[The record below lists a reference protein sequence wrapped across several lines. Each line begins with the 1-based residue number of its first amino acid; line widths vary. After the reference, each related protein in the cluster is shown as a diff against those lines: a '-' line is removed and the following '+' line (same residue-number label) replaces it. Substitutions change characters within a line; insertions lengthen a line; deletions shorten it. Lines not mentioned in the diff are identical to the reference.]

1 MGIRIKAT
9 SSYYV
14 TESSV
19 DLPADPADVDS
30 LVRSMRTNGK
40 VVVVY
45 NGGNIQGMTIEQR
58 TRISLEAS
66 DDKIREILGIG
77 SRKFNG
83 NEKSA

>member
-1 MGIRIKAT
+1 MGIRIKAS

-19 DLPADPADVDS
+19 DLPADSADVDS

-40 VVVVY
+40 VVAVY

-58 TRISLEAS
+58 TRISSEAS
-66 DDKIREILGIG
+66 DDKIREILGIV